1 METPPRPATSM
12 NGRLGGARAGAVS
25 GRVGGGG
32 SDSDGG
38 GMPASTPPLPSPV
51 ASRSPAASA
60 TFLAEV
66 VGDEAAAGK
75 LLPLGV
81 VLEMMDLVAG
91 RVAYAHRGGG
101 PVATVSFDRVD
112 MLKPILHLDLVTTH
126 GRVVSVGASS
136 IVVEVRVTRE
146 DRATRQ
152 AIPAVISYVTMV
164 AVDAETRRPFRGV
177 AALSLES
184 PEDTRRHA
192 EAARRKALTA
202 TWTQMQKAVDEREA
216 PWTAAEVEDPVNV
229 DGKTTALLLAE
240 TAVTVRKQYLPRHKN
255 FGDAIFGGDIL
266 AVMDKTALYT
276 ARRFS
281 GNATMVVIG
290 LDRISFHAPVLP
302 LHVLHLVARVV
313 YVRRY
318 TVEVEVHVSLDRRVS
333 NEPPVKSHVGSFT
346 VLNLDEAGFKRPVT
360 VGLKLE
366 DTDQEALRTYEK
378 AKQRFY
384 FGRSNGS
391 GEGDSVAPDN
401 KVAVHSFWLS

>member
-1 METPPRPATSM
+1 MNGGRGHVAGIAGTGRPA
-12 NGRLGGARAGAVS
+12 
-25 GRVGGGG
+25 GGG

-38 GMPASTPPLPSPV
+38 LPAGAPARSAVTARPPS
-51 ASRSPAASA
+51 ASA

-66 VGDEAAAGK
+66 VGDEAASGK

-164 AVDAETRRPFRGV
+164 AVDPETRRPFRGV
-177 AALSLES
+177 ATLTLES
-184 PEDTRRHA
+184 PDDTRRHA

-202 TWTQMQKAVDEREA
+202 TWTRMQKAVDERAEA
-216 PWTAAEVEDPVNV
+216 WTAAEVEDPINA
-229 DGKTTALLLAE
+229 DGKTYALSMAE

-290 LDRISFHAPVLP
+290 LDRISFQAPVLP

-333 NEPPVKSHVGSFT
+333 GEPQVSSHVGSFT
-346 VLNLDEAGFKRPVT
+346 VLNLDEAGFKRPVM
-360 VGLKLE
+360 VGLKL
-366 DTDQEALRTYEK
+366 DDADQEGLRTYEK

-384 FGRSNGS
+384 FGRSNG
-391 GEGDSVAPDN
+391 GEEGEANVATS
-401 KVAVHSFWLS
+401 KVAERTHSFWLN